1 MSTVDNKA
9 KKFARKYG
17 KKYQGR
23 LCVESC
29 NFGEDLV
36 KHEKLKDVSVP
47 EQIVTLNGYMQHSPA
62 MQEKTGKP
70 GHVIRT
76 GYVVGLAIHNGEL
89 FAVTSDSVYML
100 YGPWMA
106 EIIKKQPF
114 LNSLWEDVKKGVLA
128 EALNK

>member
-1 MSTVDNKA
+1 MSTDTKA

-17 KKYQGR
+17 KKYRGR
-23 LCVESC
+23 LCLEAC
-29 NFGEDLV
+29 TYGEDLV
-36 KHEKLKDVSVP
+36 KHEKLKDIAVP
-47 EQIVTLNGYMQHSPA
+47 EQIVTLNGYIQHTPA
-62 MQEKTGKP
+62 MQAKTGKE

-76 GYVVGLAIHNGEL
+76 GYVVGFAIHDGEL
-89 FAVTSDSVYML
+89 FAITPDSVYLL

-114 LNSLWEDVKKGVLA
+114 LNSLWEDLKKGVVA